1 MSSESKE
8 MMPILPTVLQ
18 TKMSRKDPFS
28 CIEGVTFNPE
38 GKIRPSLATL
48 QSDIDSFRHK
58 T

>member
-48 QSDIDSFRHK
+48 QSDIDSFRH
-58 T
+58 